1 MSSRAATRTEM
12 ETKNWDTTAGS
23 HVGVS
28 KEAVSTLP
36 GTSVVDG
43 EADLISNKELL
54 EADFAFQSINTI

>member
-1 MSSRAATRTEM
+1 
-12 ETKNWDTTAGS
+12 
-23 HVGVS
+23 VGVS